1 MIISINPATGQ
12 QIKTYE
18 LLSKVA
24 IDNVIDNSARAQRS
38 WRNKSYEDRAEL
50 LRTVAKLLRQQKE
63 SLARLITLEMGKL
76 IGEAKAEIE
85 KCAWVCDYYADNG
98 KGFLSDEIIES
109 DAGRSMLV
117 KQPLGTILAVMP
129 WNFPFWQVFRCAAP
143 ALMAGN
149 NILLKHAS
157 NVPGCA
163 LAIENLFADAG
174 FPASVFSTLL
184 ISSGQVADVIAD
196 RRVHAVSLTGS
207 EEAGRSV
214 AATAG
219 RHLKKIL
226 LELGGSDAFVIL
238 EDADI
243 EAAVTAAVQSRF
255 LNNGQ
260 SCIAAKRFIAVEAI
274 ADTFV
279 DKLCKAIEKL
289 ECGNPLSDKTSQA
302 PMAREDLRDE
312 LHQQVNDSIEK
323 GAELLTGGVIL
334 EQPGWFYSAT
344 LLDHVTPGMPAYSEE
359 TFGPVAAVIRTANE
373 EEALNIAND
382 SSFGLGGSV
391 WTSDQA
397 RGERFAREMECGCAF
412 VNGVVKS
419 DPRLPFGGIKNS
431 GYGRELS
438 LLGIQEFVNAKT
450 LWIK

>member
-12 QIKTYE
+12 QIKTYD
-18 LLSKVA
+18 LLSKTA
-24 IDNVIDNSARAQRS
+24 IDSVIANSERAQDS
-38 WRNKSYEDRAEL
+38 WRNKSFEDRAKLLGTIAQL
-50 LRTVAKLLRQQKE
+50 LREQNE

-76 IGEAKAEIE
+76 MGEAKAEIE
-85 KCAWVCDYYADNG
+85 KCAWVCEYYADNA
-98 KGFLSDEIIES
+98 KGFLSDELIES

-149 NILLKHAS
+149 SILLKHAS

-163 LAIENLFADAG
+163 LAIEKLFADAG

-184 ISSGQVADVIAD
+184 ISSDQVADIIAD
-196 RRVHAVSLTGS
+196 KRVHAVSLTGS

-219 RHLKKIL
+219 RHLKKTV

-243 EAAVTAAVQSRF
+243 DAAVAAAVQSRF

-260 SCIAAKRFIAVEAI
+260 SCIAAKRFIALDAI

-279 DKLCKAIEKL
+279 DKLCSAMEEL
-289 ECGNPLSDKTSQA
+289 ECGDPLSDKTSQA

-312 LHQQVNDSIEK
+312 LHQQVNESIQK
-323 GAELLTGGVIL
+323 GAELLTGGVLL

-359 TFGPVAAVIRTANE
+359 IFGPVAAVIRAANE
-373 EEALNIAND
+373 EEALTIAND

-391 WTSDQA
+391 WTNDQI
-397 RGERFAREMECGCAF
+397 RGERFARKMECGCAF
-412 VNGVVKS
+412 VNGIVKS